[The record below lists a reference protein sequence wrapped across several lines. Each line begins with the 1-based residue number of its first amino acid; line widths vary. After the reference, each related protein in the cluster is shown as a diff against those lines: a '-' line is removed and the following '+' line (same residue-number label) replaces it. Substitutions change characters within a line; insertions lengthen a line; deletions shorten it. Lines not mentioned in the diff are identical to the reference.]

1 MIRTLIDFALRN
13 RLMILGGS
21 LVLFVWGIFSFHALP
36 IEAYP
41 DVADTYVQIITQWPG
56 HAAEEVEQQ
65 ITVPLEVQLN
75 GVAHLTHLRSVSLS
89 GLSMITIIYD
99 DDITTFNARQEV
111 LDRVGQVTL
120 PLNVNPGI
128 GPDYSPTGQIM
139 FYTLTSTNPK
149 YDVMELKSLNDWV
162 VVNQLKSVPNI
173 VDVNPFGGPTREY
186 QVQLDPGK
194 LVSYGLS
201 LAQVETAL
209 TANNINAGGGFIER
223 GEQALNVRAVGLMQ
237 TTDDIA
243 ATVVKVLNGT
253 PVRVRDLGNVV
264 QAPKVRLGQLG
275 KTIRCGPAIPE
286 CSAQERKDGTIVNN
300 DDVVEGIVLLRKG
313 AVAETTLEALH
324 QKIDELNGTNGK
336 VGLLPQG
343 VKFVAHLDRSELMHH
358 TTHTVLRNLTDGVLL
373 VTLILFLFLGNVRS
387 ALIVAIT
394 IPFSLLFAAILL
406 DLRHIP
412 ANLLSLGAL
421 DFGMVVDGSVVMVEN
436 ILRHTSFGDR
446 KKTFMETIAIAA
458 HEVQR
463 PVFFA
468 RVIIIVSYL
477 PIFTLQRVEGRL
489 FSPMAWTVAF
499 ALLGALVFAL
509 LIAPVLCSMLFNSE
523 MKEWRNPV
531 LEWLNRNYARTLDWC
546 FDHMKFTL
554 GMGLL
559 GLALMLFLAM
569 SGIIGSEFLPHL
581 DEGAIWVRG
590 TLAPSTGPSVSIAM
604 AKKARLVLANFP
616 EVKQV
621 ISQVGRPDDGSDAS
635 GFYNTE
641 FFVDLYPREDWR
653 SDFHGKKDELIAAM
667 DKQLQQFPG
676 VDWNFSQPIS
686 DNVEEAVSGVK
697 GELAVKLFGTDLKT
711 LEAKADEMQAV
722 MAQVPGVADLGTF
735 QVRGQPNVN
744 LNIDRAAADRFGINV
759 SDIQDAVETAV
770 GGKALTQILIGE
782 QRYDLTVRYQPQFRR
797 SVEDISNIRILAP
810 TGERVA
816 LSQLCTVALDD
827 GASTIYRE
835 GNSRYIA
842 IKYSV
847 RGRDLGS
854 TVRQAIEEVG
864 KKVKLPEGYHLDWT
878 GEYESQQR
886 ANRRLAIIV
895 PVTLLLM
902 SFILYSAFSSW
913 KWVMLILAVVA
924 LSPLGGFLSL
934 LVTGTHFSVSSGLGF
949 LALIGVSVEIG
960 VIMIEY
966 INQLRTRG
974 MPVRD
979 AAKEGAALRLRP
991 IMMTMLVATLG
1002 LLPAAMSHDIG
1013 SDSQRPFAIVIV
1025 GGLIVELLVSV
1036 ILWPTLYVFW
1046 ARPGDRLPP
1055 SEQSFMSEGEHVD

>member
-1 MIRTLIDFALRN
+1 MIRRAIDFALN
-13 RLMILGGS
+13 NPLLMLGGGI
-21 LVLFVWGIFSFHALP
+21 VLFVWGIISFHALP

-41 DVADTYVQIITQWPG
+41 DVADTYAQVITQWPG

-75 GVAHLTHLRSVSLS
+75 GVAHLTHLRSASLA
-89 GLSMITIIYD
+89 GLSIITIIYD

-111 LDRVGQVTL
+111 LDRLQQVTL
-120 PLNVNPGI
+120 PTGVTPDI

-149 YDVMELKSLNDWV
+149 YDVMELKALNDWF

-201 LAQVETAL
+201 LAQVEQSL
-209 TANNINAGGGFIER
+209 IANNINAGGGFIER

-237 TTDDIA
+237 TTDDIG
-243 ATVVKVLNGT
+243 ATVVKVQGGT

-275 KTIRCGPAIPE
+275 KTTHA
-286 CSAQERKDGTIVNN
+286 KDGTILNN

-313 AVAETTLEALH
+313 AVAETTLDALH
-324 QKIDELNGTNGK
+324 KKIDELNGTK
-336 VGLLPQG
+336 EKTGLLPQG
-343 VKFVAHLDRSELMHH
+343 VKFVWHLDRSELMKH

-373 VTLILFLFLGNVRS
+373 VTLVLFLFLGNVRS

-406 DLRHIP
+406 DLQHIP

-436 ILRHTSFGDR
+436 ILRHTSFGNT
-446 KKTFMETIAIAA
+446 KKSFTETIAIAA

-509 LIAPVLCSMLFNSE
+509 LIAPVLCSLLFSAG

-531 LEWLNRNYARTLDWC
+531 LEWLNHNYARTLDWC
-546 FDHMKFTL
+546 FDHLKLTL
-554 GMGLL
+554 GMGVF
-559 GLALMLFLAM
+559 ALCVMLFIAF

-590 TLAPSTGPSVSIAM
+590 TLAPSTGPTASNTM
-604 AKKARLVLANFP
+604 AKQARLILANFP

-641 FFVDLYPREDWR
+641 FFVDLWPREEWR
-653 SDFHGKKDELIAAM
+653 AQFHSKKDELIAAM
-667 DKQLQQFPG
+667 DKDLQQFPG

-697 GELAVKLFGTDLKT
+697 GELAVKLFGRDLKE
-711 LEAKADEMQAV
+711 LEQKADEIQGV
-722 MAQVPGVADLGTF
+722 MSQVPGVADLGTF

-744 LNIDRAAADRFGINV
+744 LNVDRAAADRFGINV

-782 QRYDLTVRYQPQFRR
+782 QRYDLTVRFQPQFRR
-797 SVEDISNIRILAP
+797 SVEDISDIRIVAP
-810 TGERVA
+810 TGERVSLA
-816 LSQLCTVALDD
+816 QLCKVTLDD

-864 KKVKLPEGYHLDWT
+864 HKVKLPEGYHLDWT

-902 SFILYSAFSSW
+902 SFILYSAFGSW
-913 KWVMLILAVVA
+913 KWVGMILAVVA

-934 LVTGTHFSVSSGLGF
+934 LLTGTHFSVSSGLGF

-960 VIMIEY
+960 VIMVEY

-1046 ARPGDRLPP
+1046 SRPGDRLPP
-1055 SEQSFMSEGEHVD
+1055 AEQSFMAEGEHVD

>member
-1 MIRTLIDFALRN
+1 MLRKAIDIGLTN
-13 RLMILGGS
+13 PLLVLGGA
-21 LVLFVWGIFSFHALP
+21 LVLFVWGIISFHALP

-41 DVADTYVQIITQWPG
+41 DVADTYAQVIAQWPG

-65 ITVPLEVQLN
+65 ITVPLEVELN
-75 GVAHLTHLRSVSLS
+75 GVAHLTHLRSVSLM
-89 GLSMITIIYD
+89 GLSMITIVYD
-99 DDITTFNARQEV
+99 DEIQTINARQEV
-111 LDRVGQVTL
+111 LDRLQMVTL
-120 PLNVNPGI
+120 PPGVTPDI
-128 GPDYSPTGQIM
+128 GPDYSPVGQIM
-139 FYTLTSTNPK
+139 FYTLTSSNPR
-149 YDVMELKSLNDWV
+149 YDVMELKALNDWF

-186 QVQLDPGK
+186 QVQIDPGK
-194 LVSYGLS
+194 LVSYGVS
-201 LAQVETAL
+201 LPQVEQAL
-209 TANNINAGGGFIER
+209 IANNINAGGGFIER

-243 ATVVKVLNGT
+243 AIVVKVQNGT
-253 PVRVRDLGNVV
+253 PVRVRDLGDVV

-275 KTIRCGPAIPE
+275 KTIRKEDGAILNE
-286 CSAQERKDGTIVNN
+286 
-300 DDVVEGIVLLRKG
+300 DDVVEGIILLRKG
-313 AVAETTLEALH
+313 AVAETALDALH
-324 QKIDELNGTNGK
+324 QKIDQLNGTDGRA
-336 VGLLPQG
+336 GLLPAG
-343 VKFVAHLDRSELMHH
+343 VKLVPHLDRSELMHH

-373 VTLILFLFLGNVRS
+373 VTLILFLFLGNARS
-387 ALIVAIT
+387 ALIVAVT

-406 DLRHIP
+406 NLRHIP

-436 ILRHTSFGDR
+436 ILRHTSFGDH
-446 KKTFMETIAIAA
+446 KKSFLEIVSTAA
-458 HEVQR
+458 HEVQK

-468 RVIIIVSYL
+468 RIIIIVSYL

-499 ALLGALVFAL
+499 ALLGSLVFAL
-509 LIAPVLCSMLFNSE
+509 FIAPVLCSMLFSRKI
-523 MKEWRNPV
+523 KEWHNPL
-531 LEWLNRNYARTLDWC
+531 LEWLNRSYSRALDWC
-546 FDHMKFTL
+546 FDHLKLTLSLGLLAL
-554 GMGLL
+554 GM
-559 GLALMLFLAM
+559 MLFLAL

-590 TLAPSTGPSVSIAM
+590 TLAPSTGPSSSIAM
-604 AKKARLVLANFP
+604 AKSARLVLADFP

-621 ISQVGRPDDGSDAS
+621 VSQVGRPDDGSDAS

-641 FFVDLYPREDWR
+641 FFVDLRPREEWR
-653 SDFHGKKDELIAAM
+653 SAFHGKKDELIAAM
-667 DKQLQQFPG
+667 DQKLQQFPG

-697 GELAVKLFGTDLKT
+697 GELAVKLFGRDLKT
-711 LEAKADEMQAV
+711 LEEKADQIQAV
-722 MAQVPGVADLGTF
+722 MGQITGVADLGTF

-744 LNIDRAAADRFGINV
+744 LNVNRAAANRFGINV

-770 GGKALTQILIGE
+770 GGKAVSQILIGE
-782 QRYDLTVRYQPQFRR
+782 QRFDLTVRYQPQFRR
-797 SVEDISNIRILAP
+797 TIEDISNIRLLAP
-810 TGERVA
+810 SGERVSLA
-816 LSQLCTVALDD
+816 QLCNITLDD

-864 KKVKLPEGYHLDWT
+864 QKVKLPEGYHLDWT

-902 SFILYSAFSSW
+902 AFILYSAFGSW
-913 KWVMLILAVVA
+913 KWVGLILAVVA

-934 LVTGTHFSVSSGLGF
+934 LITGTHFSVSSGLGF

-960 VIMIEY
+960 VIMVEY

-974 MPVRD
+974 MPVRE

-1025 GGLIVELLVSV
+1025 GGLIVELVVSV

-1046 ARPGDRLPP
+1046 SRPGDRLPP
-1055 SEQSFMSEGEHVD
+1055 AEQTFMSEGEHVD

>member
-1 MIRTLIDFALRN
+1 MLRKAIDIALTN
-13 RLMILGGS
+13 PLMVLGGA
-21 LVLFVWGIFSFHALP
+21 LVLFAWGIISFHALP

-41 DVADTYVQIITQWPG
+41 DVADTYAQVITQWPG

-65 ITVPLEVQLN
+65 ITVPLEVELN
-75 GVAHLTHLRSVSLS
+75 GVAPLTHLRSVSLM
-89 GLSMITIIYD
+89 GLSVITIIYD

-111 LDRVGQVTL
+111 LDRLQMVSL
-120 PLNVNPGI
+120 PPGTNPAI

-149 YDVMELKSLNDWV
+149 YDVMELKTLNDWF

-186 QVQLDPGK
+186 QVQGDPGK
-194 LVSYGLS
+194 LAAYGLS
-201 LAQVETAL
+201 LAQVEQAL

-237 TTDDIA
+237 STDDIA
-243 ATVVKVLNGT
+243 ATVVKVQNGT

-275 KTIRCGPAIPE
+275 KTIHKE
-286 CSAQERKDGTIVNN
+286 DGTILNN

-313 AVAETTLEALH
+313 AVAETTLDALH
-324 QKIDELNGTNGK
+324 QKIDELNGKNGK
-336 VGLLPQG
+336 SGLLPIG
-343 VKFVAHLDRSELMHH
+343 VKLVPHLDRSELMHH

-373 VTLILFLFLGNVRS
+373 VTLVLFLFLGNVRS

-436 ILRHTSFGDR
+436 ILRHTSLGDH
-446 KKTFMETIAIAA
+446 KKSFKEIVAIAA

-509 LIAPVLCSMLFNSE
+509 FIAPVLCNYFFSREL
-523 MKEWRNPV
+523 KEWRNPV
-531 LEWLNRNYARTLDWC
+531 LEWLNRSYARTLDWC

-554 GMGLL
+554 TMGLL
-559 GLALMLFLAM
+559 ALGLILFFAL

-590 TLAPSTGPSVSIAM
+590 TLAPSTGPSSSIDM
-604 AKKARLVLANFP
+604 AKRARLMLAGFP
-616 EVKQV
+616 EVTQV
-621 ISQVGRPDDGSDAS
+621 VSQVGRPDDGSDAS

-641 FFVDLYPREDWR
+641 FFVDLRSRDEWR
-653 SDFHGKKDELIAAM
+653 FEFHGRKDELIAAM

-676 VDWNFSQPIS
+676 VIWNFSQPIS

-697 GELAVKLFGTDLKT
+697 GELAVKLFGRDLKV
-711 LEAKADEMQAV
+711 LEEKANEILDV
-722 MAQVPGVADLGTF
+722 MSKIVGIEGLGIF

-744 LNIDRAAADRFGINV
+744 LVVDRMAADRFGINV
-759 SDIQDAVETAV
+759 SDVQDAVETAV
-770 GGKALTQILIGE
+770 GGKAVSQILVGE
-782 QRYDLTVRYQPQFRR
+782 QRYDLTVRYQAPFRKT
-797 SVEDISNIRILAP
+797 VEDVANIRILAP
-810 TGERVA
+810 SGERVS
-816 LSQLCTVALDD
+816 LGQLCQIKLED
-827 GASTIYRE
+827 GASNIYRE
-835 GNSRYIA
+835 GNSRYVA

-854 TVRQAIEEVG
+854 TVRQAIEDVG
-864 KKVKLPEGYHLDWT
+864 QKVHLDESYHLDWT

-886 ANRRLAIIV
+886 ANRRLAFIV
-895 PVTLLLM
+895 PITLLLM
-902 SFILYSAFSSW
+902 SFILYSAFGSW
-913 KWVMLILAVVA
+913 KWVGLILAVVA

-934 LVTGTHFSVSSGLGF
+934 LLTGTHFSVSSGLGF
-949 LALIGVSVEIG
+949 LALIGVSVEVG
-960 VIMIEY
+960 VIMVEY

-1055 SEQSFMSEGEHVD
+1055 AAQSFMAEGEHVD

>member
-1 MIRTLIDFALRN
+1 MIRYLIDFALRN
-13 RLMILGGS
+13 RILVLS
-21 LVLFVWGIFSFHALP
+21 VTVVLFVWGIISFHNLP

-41 DVADTYVQIITQWPG
+41 DVADTYTQIITQWPG

-75 GVAHLTHLRSVSLS
+75 GVAHMTHLRSVSLA
-89 GLSMITIIYD
+89 GLSAITVIYD
-99 DDITTFNARQEV
+99 DETNTLNARQEV
-111 LDRVGQVTL
+111 IDRLQQVTL
-120 PLNVNPGI
+120 PQGVTPGL

-139 FYTLTSTNPK
+139 FYTLQSTNPK
-149 YDVMELKSLNDWV
+149 YDVMELKTLNDWY
-162 VVNQLKSVPNI
+162 VVNQLKSVPNV

-186 QVQLDPGK
+186 QIQIDPGK

-201 LAQVETAL
+201 LSQVEQAIA
-209 TANNINAGGGFIER
+209 ANNTNAGGGFIER

-243 ATVVKVLNGT
+243 STLVKVQNGT
-253 PVRVRDLGNVV
+253 PVRVRDLGVVV

-275 KTIRCGPAIPE
+275 KTIRHE
-286 CSAQERKDGTIVNN
+286 DGTVIND

-313 AVAETTLEALH
+313 AEADATLYALH
-324 QKIDELNGTNGK
+324 EKVAQLNAHQ
-336 VGLLPQG
+336 LPAG
-343 VKFVAHLDRSELMHH
+343 VKLVPHLDRSDLVHY
-358 TTHTVLRNLTDGVLL
+358 TTRTVLRNLTDGVLL

-387 ALIVAIT
+387 ALIVTVT
-394 IPFSLLFAAILL
+394 IPFALLFAAILL
-406 DLRHIP
+406 DLSHIP

-421 DFGMVVDGSVVMVEN
+421 DFGMVVDGSVVMIEN
-436 ILRHTSFGDR
+436 ILRHAEYGR
-446 KKTFMETIAIAA
+446 GKKTFIEMIGTAA

-468 RVIIIVSYL
+468 RIIIIVSYL

-489 FSPMAWTVAF
+489 FRPMAWTVAF
-499 ALLGALVFAL
+499 ALLGALLFAL
-509 LIAPVLCSMLFNSE
+509 LIAPVLCTFLFKDQI
-523 MKEWRNPV
+523 KEWRNPV
-531 LEWLNRNYARTLDWC
+531 FHWLQQCYGRLLEWC
-546 FDHMKFTL
+546 FDHLKFTL
-554 GMGLL
+554 GVGVVA
-559 GLALMLFLAM
+559 LAVMLFL
-569 SGIIGSEFLPHL
+569 GFGGVIGSEFLPHL

-590 TLAPSTGPSVSIAM
+590 TLAPSTGPSAGM
-604 AKKARLVLANFP
+604 ALSRAARRALARFP
-616 EVKQV
+616 EVKQIV
-621 ISQVGRPDDGSDAS
+621 SQVGRPDDGSDAS

-641 FFVDLYPREDWR
+641 FFVDLLPRSRWR
-653 SDFHGKKDELIAAM
+653 SEFKTKDDLIAAM
-667 DKQLQQFPG
+667 DIELNKFAG

-697 GELAVKLFGTDLKT
+697 GELAVKLFGSDLKT
-711 LEAKADEMQAV
+711 LEAKADEIQDV
-722 MAQVPGVADLGTF
+722 MRKVPGVADLGTF

-744 LNIDRAAADRFGINV
+744 LIVDRAAADRFGINV
-759 SDIQDAVETAV
+759 SDVQDAVETAV
-770 GGKALTQILIGE
+770 GGKAVSQILIGE
-782 QRYDLTVRYQPQFRR
+782 QRYDLTIRYQEPFRKT
-797 SVEDISNIRILAP
+797 VEDVAAIRILAP
-810 TGERVA
+810 SGERVS
-816 LSQLCTVALDD
+816 LGQLCQIKLED
-827 GASTIYRE
+827 GASSIYRE

-864 KKVKLPEGYHLDWT
+864 QKVKLPEGYHLDWT

-886 ANRRLAIIV
+886 ANRRLSVIV
-895 PVTLLLM
+895 PITLLLM
-902 SFILYSAFSSW
+902 SFILYSAFDSW
-913 KWVMLILAVVA
+913 KWVGLILAVVA

-934 LVTGTHFSVSSGLGF
+934 LATGTHFSVSSGLGF

-960 VIMIEY
+960 VIMVEY

-974 MPVRD
+974 MNPRE
-979 AAKEGAALRLRP
+979 AAKEGAILRLRP

-1025 GGLIVELLVSV
+1025 GGLIVELFISIVML
-1036 ILWPTLYVFW
+1036 PTLYVFW
-1046 ARPGDRLPP
+1046 ARRGDKLPP
-1055 SEQSFMSEGEHVD
+1055 PELAFLEEGEHVD

>member
-1 MIRTLIDFALRN
+1 MIRYLVDFALRS
-13 RLMILGGS
+13 RIMILS
-21 LVLFVWGIFSFHALP
+21 LAVALFVWGAVSFHNLP

-41 DVADTYVQIITQWPG
+41 DVADTYVQVISQWPG

-75 GVAHLTHLRSVSLS
+75 GVPHLTHLRSVSLA
-89 GLSMITIIYD
+89 GLSVITMLYD
-99 DDITTFNARQEV
+99 DEITTFNARQEV
-111 LDRVGQVTL
+111 LDRLAQATMPSG
-120 PLNVNPGI
+120 VNPGL

-149 YDVMELKSLNDWV
+149 YDVMELKALQDWFV
-162 VVNQLKSVPNI
+162 LNQLKSVPNI
-173 VDVNPFGGPTREY
+173 VDVNIFGGPTREY
-186 QVQLDPGK
+186 QVQLDPNK

-201 LAQVETAL
+201 LTQVEQAL
-209 TANNINAGGGFIER
+209 TNNNINAGGGFIER
-223 GEQALNVRAVGLMQ
+223 GQQALNVRAVGLMAN
-237 TTDDIA
+237 TDDIG
-243 ATVVKVLNGT
+243 ATVVKVVGGT
-253 PVRVRDLGNVV
+253 PVRVRDLGAVT

-275 KTIRCGPAIPE
+275 KTIRKE
-286 CSAQERKDGTIVNN
+286 DGTVLND

-313 AVAETTLEALH
+313 AEAESTLKALH
-324 QKIDELNGTNGK
+324 AKVDELNH
-336 VGLLPQG
+336 GLLPPG
-343 VKFVAHLDRSELMHH
+343 VKFVPHLDRSDLMNY

-373 VTLILFLFLGNVRS
+373 VTLILFLFLGNARS
-387 ALIVAIT
+387 AFIVTIT

-406 DLRHIP
+406 DLNHIP

-436 ILRHTSFGDR
+436 ILRHLEHIREERRSLMRILAT
-446 KKTFMETIAIAA
+446 AA

-468 RVIIIVSYL
+468 RIIIIVSYL

-489 FSPMAWTVAF
+489 FRPMAWTVAF
-499 ALLGALVFAL
+499 ALLGALIFAL
-509 LIAPVLCSMLFNSE
+509 LIAPVLCSYLFE
-523 MKEWRNPV
+523 HGMKEWRNPV
-531 LEWLNRNYARTLDWC
+531 LELLTSAYKKSLDWC
-546 FDHMKFTL
+546 FEHL
-554 GMGLL
+554 R
-559 GLALMLFLAM
+559 LMLSMGAALLLIMLFIAF

-590 TLAPSTGPSVSIAM
+590 TLAPSTGPSTGIEV
-604 AKKARLVLANFP
+604 AKRARLILASYP
-616 EVKQV
+616 EATKV
-621 ISQVGRPDDGSDAS
+621 ISQVGRPDDGTDAS

-641 FFVDLYPREDWR
+641 FYVDLLPRSKWRDEFKTKED
-653 SDFHGKKDELIAAM
+653 LIASM
-667 DKQLQQFPG
+667 DKALAQIPG

-697 GELAVKLFGTDLKT
+697 GELAVKLFGRDLKL
-711 LEAKADEMQAV
+711 LEQKADEIQGV
-722 MAQVPGVADLGTF
+722 MAKIPGVADLGTF

-744 LNIDRAAADRFGINV
+744 LVVDRAAADRFGINV
-759 SDIQDAVETAV
+759 SDVQDAVETAV
-770 GGKALTQILIGE
+770 GGKAVSQILIGE
-782 QRYDLTVRYQPQFRR
+782 QRYDLTVRYQQPFRK

-810 TGERVA
+810 SGERVSLA
-816 LSQLCTVALDD
+816 QLSQVKLED

-854 TVRQAIEEVG
+854 TVREAIEQVRQ
-864 KKVKLPEGYHLDWT
+864 KVQLPEGYHLDWT

-886 ANRRLAIIV
+886 ANKRLAIIV
-895 PVTLLLM
+895 PITVLLM
-902 SFILYSAFSSW
+902 SLILYSAFNSW
-913 KWVMLILAVVA
+913 KWVGLILAVVM
-924 LSPLGGFLSL
+924 LSPLGGFISL

-949 LALIGVSVEIG
+949 LALMGVSVEIG
-960 VIMIEY
+960 VIMVEY

-974 MPVRD
+974 MSPPD
-979 AAKEGAALRLRP
+979 AAKEGAVLRLRP

-1025 GGLIVELLVSV
+1025 GGLIFELLISV
-1036 ILWPTLYVFW
+1036 ILLPALYVIW
-1046 ARPGDRLPP
+1046 ARPNDKLPP
-1055 SEQSFMSEGEHVD
+1055 PELGFFGEGEHVD